1 MVIWHNTVDAS
12 RIPEYVSPGQDV
24 ELWIGTYPIEGGQS
38 VWLEL
43 TLRKADGKEMSCKM
57 PAQWHSNNEQRNNSY
72 WRTLLGT
79 FEAGDR
85 VEYRIFGSH
94 DDELVSCDESYFF
107 EVG

>member
-12 RIPEYVSPGQDV
+12 RIPEYVSAGQDV

-38 VWLEL
+38 VWVEV
-43 TLRKADGKEMSCKM
+43 TLNRADGKEMTCKM

-72 WRTLLGT
+72 WLAQLGS

-85 VEYRIFGSH
+85 VEYRVYGSRQ
-94 DDELVSCDESYFF
+94 DELVSCNDTFSF
-107 EVG
+107 EVS